1 MNQAIRN
8 LNYNQVIFY
17 DLEMASCLPEL
28 EVDSELFKIFQYK
41 KRNRDTDELPS
52 IEETQRL
59 WKKDAALDPITGRII
74 SGVVGVV
81 KDEKIHLKSYKGEEK
96 DVITGVIEALTNQE
110 RIWTGFNNNA
120 YDNSYLRK
128 RFQILGL
135 GNFPERYNDIAKK
148 SWDMDKVSLDIMSLF
163 KGSSFYSNNLD
174 ELCWAFNVPSPKHTG
189 VKGAEVSEAFWSG
202 RIDEIVTYN
211 EADVKATINLFRVL
225 KGDKIIE

>member
-1 MNQAIRN
+1 MNSSIRN

-28 EVDSELFKIFQYK
+28 DVDSELFKIFQYK

-59 WKKDAALDPITGRII
+59 WKKNAALDPITGRII

-81 KDEKIHLKSYKGEEK
+81 KDDEIHLKSFKGEEK
-96 DVITGVIEALTNQE
+96 DVITGVVEALTNQP
-110 RIWTGFNNNA
+110 RIWTGFNSSA
-120 YDNSYLRK
+120 YDSPYLRK

-135 GNFPERYNDIAKK
+135 GHFPEKYNDIGKK

-189 VKGAEVSEAFWSG
+189 VKGAEVSQAFWNG

-225 KGDKIIE
+225 KGDKIIN